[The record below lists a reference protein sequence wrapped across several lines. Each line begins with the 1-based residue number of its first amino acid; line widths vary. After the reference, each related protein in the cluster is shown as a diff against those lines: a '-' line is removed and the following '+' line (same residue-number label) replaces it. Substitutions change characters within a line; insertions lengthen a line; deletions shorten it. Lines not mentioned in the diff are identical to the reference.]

1 MGILPN
7 EAAIVRLVGAL
18 LLEQNSL
25 ETLAAFGHTDQLRL
39 PAVAA
44 LNRLPPE
51 TRILLLHHPK
61 GYDPLVGCALARRS
75 LQ

>member
-44 LNRLPPE
+44 
-51 TRILLLHHPK
+51 
-61 GYDPLVGCALARRS
+61 
-75 LQ
+75 